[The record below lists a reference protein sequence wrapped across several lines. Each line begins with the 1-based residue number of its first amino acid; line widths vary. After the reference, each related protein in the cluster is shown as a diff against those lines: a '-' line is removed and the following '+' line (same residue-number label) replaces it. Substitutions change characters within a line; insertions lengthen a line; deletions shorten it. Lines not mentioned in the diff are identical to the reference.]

1 MIVTVA
7 RDSIQVALLAAR
19 EMAVPEFLPVRTIE
33 DFHTLD
39 EAEVLLGYMDGF
51 DGGAAPGSDRS
62 RSYCHGWR
70 NGMVDSGRCS
80 PDDAQHALAAAFG
93 LLGLHLTH

>member
-1 MIVTVA
+1 M
-7 RDSIQVALLAAR
+7 
-19 EMAVPEFLPVRTIE
+19 PEFLPVRTTE

-39 EAEVLLGYMDGF
+39 RADVLLGYMDGF
-51 DGGAAPGSDRS
+51 DGGPAPGSDRS

-70 NGMVDSGRCS
+70 NGMVDSGRCD

-93 LLGLHLTH
+93 LLGSHLTH

>member
-1 MIVTVA
+1 M
-7 RDSIQVALLAAR
+7 
-19 EMAVPEFLPVRTIE
+19 PEFPPVSTIE
-33 DFHTLD
+33 DFRTLD

-51 DGGAAPGSDRS
+51 DGGPSPGSDRS

-93 LLGLHLTH
+93 LLGSHLTH